1 MNAGRDDDMTSAIEA
16 VLVPLNLYALGH
28 ATGDPSHFREAFL
41 PTAHIEGMRDGQF
54 TSWDLSTYCGRFEG
68 VPAVNEEQCVR
79 TVDHLQVQSS
89 VATATMTLDHGSAV
103 FTDMFVLVL
112 GPRGWRIANKVYH
125 RHS

>member
-1 MNAGRDDDMTSAIEA
+1 MTSAVEA

-28 ATGDPSHFREAFL
+28 ATGDARHFRAAFL

-54 TSWDLSTYCGRFEG
+54 SSWDLSTYCARFEG
-68 VPAVNEEQCVR
+68 VPAVNEERCVR
-79 TVDHLQVQSS
+79 TVDHLQVQGS

-112 GPRGWRIANKVYH
+112 GPLGWRIANKVYH
-125 RHS
+125 RHTLRRDQVG